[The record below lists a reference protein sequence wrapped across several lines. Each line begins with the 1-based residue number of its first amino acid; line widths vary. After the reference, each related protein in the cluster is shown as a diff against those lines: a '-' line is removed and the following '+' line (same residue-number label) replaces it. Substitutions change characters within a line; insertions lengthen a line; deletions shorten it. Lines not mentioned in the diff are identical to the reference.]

1 MAGGVPLNWPAA
13 RGNPGW
19 AWAGGAALL
28 AALALVGGGLDPLA
42 IDWQP
47 ALLAHQPW
55 RALSAVAVHYSG
67 LHLAANLAGALLVG
81 ALGPAARLPRH
92 CLAAWALA
100 WPLTQLGLLLQPAL
114 LHYGGL
120 SGVLHAGVAVVAI
133 HLLIGGTPAQRRIGG
148 AMLAVL
154 ALKILGES
162 PWGPPLRHPAGWD
175 IAVAPAAHASGAL
188 AGALC
193 AALTDT
199 WMRRRASPARH
210 HA

>member
-1 MAGGVPLNWPAA
+1 MLA
-13 RGNPGW
+13 
-19 AWAGGAALL
+19 L
-28 AALALVGGGLDPLA
+28 AALVGRGIDPAA

-47 ALLAHQPW
+47 ARIATEPW

-67 LHLAANLAGALLVG
+67 LHLAANLAGTLLVG
-81 ALGPAARLPRH
+81 ALGPAARLPRR

-120 SGVLHAGVAVVAI
+120 SGVLHAGVAVVGV
-133 HLLIGGTPAQRRIGG
+133 HLLIDGAASQRRIGG

-175 IAVAPAAHASGAL
+175 IAVAPFAHASGAL
-188 AGALC
+188 AGAFC
-193 AALTDT
+193 AALIDT
-199 WMRRRASPARH
+199 WVRLRASPARH